1 MTEGNVKSRP
11 LVLSHQPI
19 QFETSQSW
27 NKGHGPVS
35 GDPGKS
41 DGDKYP
47 HEPYPDKK
55 DHKNKL

>member
-1 MTEGNVKSRP
+1 MKKEKLKGQP

-35 GDPGKS
+35 GDDGNS
-41 DGDKYP
+41 DGAKYP
-47 HEPYPDKK
+47 HDPFEPKK
-55 DHKNKL
+55 PHPNK